1 VQALWRTMRVHES
14 ATFLLLT
21 SALYARFR
29 SRQEH
34 TFGEK
39 MLSAMRFGF
48 GGHIVGNEPI
58 IPEPK
63 PAELRDHSAVQNAAE

>member
-1 VQALWRTMRVHES
+1 LPEAVPADVIT
-14 ATFLLLT
+14 T
-21 SALYARFR
+21 ALYARFR

-48 GGHIVGNEPI
+48 GGHVEGQERVD
-58 IPEPK
+58 PEPK
-63 PAELRDHSAVQNAAE
+63 PKDSQRHSAAKQAAE